1 VVRRGLALSLLL
13 TLAACAGSPSAN
25 QEADAAAKRFD
36 QPDPERGALYI
47 YRSGLFG
54 VARPLDVA
62 VVNGVQAKL
71 GYNTYLRIEGP
82 PGPVEVACKAG
93 DKTASQ
99 QVDIAPG
106 QTRFVRT
113 SMTAGLW
120 GPNCEVAEV
129 PPDEGQAAV
138 RSGRRVE
145 PQQ

>member
-1 VVRRGLALSLLL
+1 VIRQGLTLSLLL
-13 TLAACAGSPSAN
+13 AVGACAGSPAASP
-25 QEADAAAKRFD
+25 QEDALAKRFD
-36 QPDPERGALYI
+36 RPDPERGALYV

-62 VVNGVQAKL
+62 IVNGVQGKL
-71 GYNTYLRIEGP
+71 GYNTYMRIEGP

-99 QVDIAPG
+99 QVDIGPG
-106 QTRFVRT
+106 QTHYVRT
-113 SMTAGLW
+113 SMTVGLL

-138 RSGRRVE
+138 RSAKRVE